1 VGQINPDQ
9 AKLVV
14 LPTEIGP
21 TRVELSLESSDG
33 SNTKLDFVEL
43 KGFRGDQIL
52 TLHNQHQSVPYK
64 FKMVVDFDNKSIN
77 LSFSIEKGVHNV
89 KPKLD
94 ALRFWMALAAGGT
107 LTISHRDTGLL
118 IAKQS
123 VTLGSIPLQDPILLE
138 VLEKL
143 TTIQLKIRQPI
154 NVPSKFSRKIIEEIF
169 STFVKVDTGK
179 GVYRAD
185 KITFPANVQLASN
198 LLKYLGKGETGNL
211 FYNTM
216 SEQTVKLFNTEI
228 NLGNALF
235 LMNKVSLDPRE
246 AARLKSELAEAGSD
260 ATFEVPITII
270 DKLIRVW
277 YPKWLPEEQK
287 RALPIRDEGD
297 LGSL

>member
-1 VGQINPDQ
+1 
-9 AKLVV
+9 
-14 LPTEIGP
+14 
-21 TRVELSLESSDG
+21 
-33 SNTKLDFVEL
+33 
-43 KGFRGDQIL
+43 
-52 TLHNQHQSVPYK
+52 
-64 FKMVVDFDNKSIN
+64 
-77 LSFSIEKGVHNV
+77 
-89 KPKLD
+89 
-94 ALRFWMALAAGGT
+94 MALAAGGT
-107 LTISHRDTGLL
+107 LIISHRDTGVL

-123 VTLGSIPLQDPILLE
+123 ITTGSIPLQDPILLE

-198 LLKYLGKGETGNL
+198 LLNYLGNGETGNL

-216 SEQTVKLFNTEI
+216 SDQTVRLFDIEI

-260 ATFEVPITII
+260 ATFEVPITIV

-287 RALPIRDEGD
+287 RALPILDEGD